1 MTPQISLVVKEAWF
15 TAYDLQWFG
24 RERERLYLVAR
35 ARGIHE
41 TRDLIRQRLPT
52 TPVPKYIKTRVETA
66 LPLPEVESKPIRR
79 GSLKSARK
87 RGRGPNGRAL
97 GGLREEERVANLAY
111 VIQGLNEQL
120 YVELMCAMKL

>member
-41 TRDLIRQRLPT
+41 TRLIHQRLPT
-52 TPVPKYIKTRVETA
+52 TPVPKYLKTRIA
-66 LPLPEVESKPIRR
+66 AGLPLPGVESKPLPRD
-79 GSLKSARK
+79 SLQSARK
-87 RGRGPNGRAL
+87 RGRGPNGHAR